1 MTDPSDDRHTPI
13 SDTPPT
19 VPPVRK
25 PIAIEIAREALA
37 EVRDLVARVDQ
48 LATGGVYKTPLD
60 GGDTCVTPLD
70 RELLDQLPGLASEFA
85 AFNQRLTT
93 VAEATG
99 RGDDHYVQ
107 EVASLKRA
115 TDTLIERFDRLPQHV
130 VPESVELTVA
140 PPLIAGAIVDLMRMV
155 TDIGKNGQ
163 ASADMGGFKFRRLE
177 DAMDAIGHAM
187 RELGLIFK
195 TTVLHREAH
204 RDIVGGR
211 TWTSVY
217 ITMRYAFIHPDDMSE
232 HWFEM
237 VGEGR
242 DLGDKAAGKAAS
254 YALKTA
260 LLECLMIPVNGL
272 PDPDDEKPVIEQR
285 QAERPQQTRQAPPE
299 QASQERPKK
308 TREETVTDLANA
320 LDDLARWPLT
330 DQRVR
335 YANITAAAE
344 NWGLMNDPIPGQ
356 GNYPLKALIQTVA
369 GTIPGLVQQP
379 SMPDDHDPWTDA
391 GPGQH
396 ANPSQYA

>member
-1 MTDPSDDRHTPI
+1 MTDPTDDQPAHIPDA
-13 SDTPPT
+13 SPT

-25 PIAIEIAREALA
+25 PIAIEVAREALA
-37 EVRDLVARVDQ
+37 EVRDLAQRLDQ
-48 LATGGVYKTPLD
+48 LATGGTVATQG

-70 RELLDQLPGLASEFA
+70 RELLDELPKFANELAELNRKIS
-85 AFNQRLTT
+85 T
-93 VAEATG
+93 VAEAAG
-99 RGDDHYVQ
+99 RGDDHYAQ

-115 TDTLIERFDRLPQHV
+115 TQTLIERFDQLPQHV
-130 VPESVELTVA
+130 APASVELTVD
-140 PPLIAGAIVDLMRMV
+140 PPLIASAIVDLMRMV
-155 TDIGKNGQ
+155 TEIGKNGQ
-163 ASADMGGFKFRRLE
+163 ASADVGGFKFRRLE
-177 DAMDAIGHAM
+177 DAMDAVGHAM

-204 RDIVGGR
+204 RDIVNSR

-217 ITMRYAFIHPDDMSE
+217 ITMRYAFIHPVDMSE

-272 PDPDDEKPVIEQR
+272 PDPDDEKPVIDQRPAR
-285 QAERPQQTRQAPPE
+285 QAQQAPPE
-299 QASQERPKK
+299 EASQERPKM
-308 TREETVTDLANA
+308 TREETVTSLANA
-320 LDDLARWPLT
+320 LDDLPRWPLA

-344 NWGLMNDPIPGQ
+344 RWGVMTDPIPGQ

-369 GTIPGLVQQP
+369 GTIPGLTTTVPQ
-379 SMPDDHDPWTDA
+379 DAHDPWSDSGRVPDA
-391 GPGQH
+391 E
-396 ANPSQYA
+396 NQYQ